1 VCNARLATPLFD
13 CFANAIFIKPLRR
26 ARLKHVKRIERN

>member
-1 VCNARLATPLFD
+1 MHASPHRFFD